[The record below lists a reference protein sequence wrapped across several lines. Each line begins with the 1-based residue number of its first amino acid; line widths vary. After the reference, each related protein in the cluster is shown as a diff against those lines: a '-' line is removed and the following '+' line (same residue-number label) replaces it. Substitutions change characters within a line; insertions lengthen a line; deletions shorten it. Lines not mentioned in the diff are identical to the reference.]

1 MIVLMTMMLRVF
13 VSPRLEQQARR
24 HAQQADSGH
33 QHHMAGEQV
42 SWRKRLTSYVA

>member
-24 HAQQADSGH
+24 HEHCLGVFEPNPDGFRRS
-33 QHHMAGEQV
+33 
-42 SWRKRLTSYVA
+42 